1 MRGTE
6 HQINKFTLTK
16 TCEIGLHNN
25 VVFSSVQISQERME
39 SLTHLVNLWFC
50 NLDEWNM
57 RRVIVIV
64 QIHSRKKHLK
74 GLK

>member
-6 HQINKFTLTK
+6 QQINKFTLTK

-39 SLTHLVNLWFC
+39 RLTHLVNLWFC
-50 NLDEWNM
+50 NFNE
-57 RRVIVIV
+57 
-64 QIHSRKKHLK
+64 
-74 GLK
+74 